1 VNIPTATAESEKP
14 SDDLRQI
21 CGVTSQ
27 LVNRISVGGDET
39 VGVTSQLV
47 VADEGQATEVLRSDN
62 PIAAWDGFTFRG
74 LDDVRLIT
82 LWSLI
87 DSGTTDDRI
96 SERSDGVKRFESR
109 NANRWVMVLPT
120 RMVESLASV
129 ASLDGEDFDAL
140 VEKWVAT
147 EEFDVWEKDEVDQ
160 LLREVG
166 DLAET
171 ANLVN
176 STMVLW
182 MDL

>member
-1 VNIPTATAESEKP
+1 MNLSTRALARQRSATGE
-14 SDDLRQI
+14 
-21 CGVTSQ
+21 
-27 LVNRISVGGDET
+27 LVIRISIGGDET
-39 VGVTSQLV
+39 VGVTSELV

-62 PIAAWDGFTFRG
+62 PAAAWDGFTCKG
-74 LDDVRLIT
+74 LDDVRLVT

-96 SERSDGVKRFESR
+96 SERLDGVKRFESR
-109 NANRWVMVLPT
+109 DANRWVMVLPT

-129 ASLDGEDFDAL
+129 ASLEREEFDAL

-147 EEFDVWEKDEVDQ
+147 EEFDGWEKDEVDQ

-171 ANLVN
+171 ANLVD
-176 STMVLW
+176 STMMLW
-182 MDL
+182 VEL